1 MIRKHYLTTLCFFL
15 ALFNLEAGAKG
26 LTPENQPLNDSY
38 YVCYHKRLSVNA
50 SRFGYPPFKQLHYK
64 GCVITLDEC
73 LNHGKQKTKL
83 QQFGWFNNYNDAVN
97 AFYRCAY
104 S

>member
-1 MIRKHYLTTLCFFL
+1 MTIKKTIAVSVFSLISTYAT
-15 ALFNLEAGAKG
+15 AKG
-26 LTPENQPLNDSY
+26 LTPSDQPLNDSY
-38 YVCYHKRLSVNA
+38 YVCFQTRLPVHS
-50 SRFGYPPFKQLHYK
+50 SRFGYPPFKQIHYK

-73 LNHGKQKTKL
+73 LNHGKQKEKL
-83 QQFGWFNNYNDAVN
+83 HQFGWFNNYNDALS